1 MWYAD
6 VGNDLRPYQRA
17 VAMLIAEKYNLP
29 FEEARKKFVSSETYA
44 MLADPELA
52 MGTFSARAL
61 LDMWEVE
68 QKTGNP
74 RNSAYIA
81 IDDYEQQI
89 LGGFHAYRQAEREV
103 CVYTDDEELV

>member
-1 MWYAD
+1 MWYAY

-44 MLADPELA
+44 MLTDPELA
-52 MGTFSARAL
+52 
-61 LDMWEVE
+61 MWEVE

-81 IDDYEQQI
+81 IDDYEQ
-89 LGGFHAYRQAEREV
+89 
-103 CVYTDDEELV
+103 

>member
-1 MWYAD
+1 MSLRKFWIKSVRHLIAKFQIS
-6 VGNDLRPYQRA
+6 LRPYQRA

-44 MLADPELA
+44 MLADSELA

-81 IDDYEQQI
+81 IDDYEQ
-89 LGGFHAYRQAEREV
+89 
-103 CVYTDDEELV
+103 

>member
-1 MWYAD
+1 MSINLVIKPYEGDSDMWYAY

-81 IDDYEQQI
+81 IDDYEQ
-89 LGGFHAYRQAEREV
+89 
-103 CVYTDDEELV
+103 